1 MSSYT
6 GMFIYGRHIRTNDHI
21 RDDHIRPYMIIYGP
35 VYNNRTKSY
44 MIIIYGHIR
53 MCTCFRI

>member
-35 VYNNRTKSY
+35 VYDN
-44 MIIIYGHIR
+44 
-53 MCTCFRI
+53 